1 MFNFSLD
8 WTANRRERKWTWS
21 FIKQS
26 KNCRIMSVEMIR
38 GVRFVYRFIRK
49 LTPMGVK
56 SIQGVNGRR
65 PHASTSKSTGKP
77 QKQTWDMTSVTNT
90 AEDPRSSQDS
100 VLMFCSGI
108 YSVKIYMLSYFSLGQ
123 LGVNC
128 VYKRCI
134 VQEIQLISCQC
145 ETGDNTSYFRAF

>member
-8 WTANRRERKWTWS
+8 WTANPRERKWTWS

-26 KNCRIMSVEMIR
+26 KNCRIVFVEMIC
-38 GVRFVYRFIRK
+38 GVRFVHRFIRK
-49 LTPMGVK
+49 LTPVGVK
-56 SIQGVNGRR
+56 SIQGVNGRQ
-65 PHASTSKSTGKP
+65 PDASTSRSMEKP

-90 AEDPRSSQDS
+90 ALDPCSSQDS
-100 VLMFCSGI
+100 ALIFCSGI
-108 YSVKIYMLSYFSLGQ
+108 YSVKIYMLSYFRTIRCH
-123 LGVNC
+123 NC

-145 ETGDNTSYFRAF
+145 ETGDNTSYFCAF